1 MQLFLFRL
9 LAALPIETGPLPK
22 SGLTCDPSG
31 QCNPRGDLVI
41 DIFNVIFGL
50 LAGIAFISVVYGGF
64 KYVISQGEPDKIGKA
79 KDIIMYSLIGLVI
92 AFSAFGIVNVF
103 IKAII

>member
-1 MQLFLFRL
+1 MNTLFRFF
-9 LAALPIETGPLPK
+9 AKVDIDISSLPK
-22 SGLTCDPSG
+22 AGSDSS
-31 QCNPRGDLVI
+31 VI
-41 DIFNVIFGL
+41 VDVLNVIFGV

-92 AFSAFGIVNVF
+92 AFSAFGIVNLF
-103 IKAII
+103 LKAIVKS

>member
-1 MQLFLFRL
+1 MQLFIFRL
-9 LAALPIETGPLPK
+9 YAAIIDTSPLPR
-22 SGLTCDPSG
+22 SGLDPATGKPSS
-31 QCNPRGDLVI
+31 DLVI
-41 DIFNVIFGL
+41 TIFNVIFGI
-50 LAGIAFISVVYGGF
+50 LAGISFISVVYGGF

-79 KDIIMYSLIGLVI
+79 KDIIMYSLIGLAV

>member
-1 MQLFLFRL
+1 MGLIFAL
-9 LAALPIETGPLPK
+9 LAALPIDTSPLPK
-22 SGLTCDPSG
+22 AGLDSK
-31 QCNPRGDLVI
+31 LVI
-41 DIFNVIFGL
+41 VIFNVIFGI

-64 KYVISQGEPDKIGKA
+64 KYVISQGEPDKLGKA

-103 IKAII
+103 LRAII

>member
-1 MQLFLFRL
+1 MNLLFRIISAVEIDL
-9 LAALPIETGPLPK
+9 RPLPRAGTN
-22 SGLTCDPSG
+22 SSI
-31 QCNPRGDLVI
+31 VI
-41 DIFNVIFGL
+41 TIFNLFFAI
-50 LAGIAFISVVYGGF
+50 LAGVALITVVYGGF

-79 KDIIMYSLIGLVI
+79 KDIIMYSIIGLVV